1 VGRSS
6 QASAW
11 LILYAAI
18 SSLTFAKIVDLLNEK
33 DIKTSAVDF
42 VRFTWLD
49 QRPGQVIDDGEEE
62 SDDAEDEIFDVNEYD
77 KIAAITP
84 VEDGDRFVSNPTVW
98 IGVLPDSL
106 TGTGA
111 HDVAKGIRDYLNGLQ
126 VENIDI
132 AFREKKFKFFS
143 GPALYRPVGEGDAL
157 EPVIDSVSVALSL
170 SIQGFKTSMQG
181 TLGPYFRVDKKLYAI
196 TVRHN
201 LFPLDDDNEEYR
213 FNRTFT

>member
-1 VGRSS
+1 LTNVRS
-6 QASAW
+6 
-11 LILYAAI
+11 
-18 SSLTFAKIVDLLNEK
+18 KIVVLLNEK
-33 DIKTSAVDF
+33 DVKTSAVDF
-42 VRFTWLD
+42 VRFTWLN
-49 QRPGQVIDDGEEE
+49 QRLGQVIDDKEE
-62 SDDAEDEIFDVNEYD
+62 EDEIFDVSEYD

-98 IGVLPDSL
+98 IGMLPDSL
-106 TGTGA
+106 TATGA

-132 AFREKKFKFFS
+132 AFREKKFKFLA
-143 GPALYRPVGEGDAL
+143 GPALYRPVEEGDAL
-157 EPVIDSVSVALSL
+157 QTVIDDVSVALSL
-170 SIQGFKTSMQG
+170 SIRGFKTSMQG

-201 LFPLDDDNEEYR
+201 LFPLDDDNAEYR

>member
-1 VGRSS
+1 MTNVRS
-6 QASAW
+6 
-11 LILYAAI
+11 
-18 SSLTFAKIVDLLNEK
+18 KIVVLLNEK
-33 DIKTSAVDF
+33 DVKTSAVDF
-42 VRFTWLD
+42 VRFTWLN
-49 QRPGQVIDDGEEE
+49 QRLGQVIDDKEE
-62 SDDAEDEIFDVNEYD
+62 EDEIFDVSEYD

-98 IGVLPDSL
+98 IGMLPDSL
-106 TGTGA
+106 TATGA

-132 AFREKKFKFFS
+132 AFREKKFKFLA
-143 GPALYRPVGEGDAL
+143 GPALYRPVEEGDAL
-157 EPVIDSVSVALSL
+157 QTVIDGVSVALSL
-170 SIQGFKTSMQG
+170 SIRGFKTSMQG

-201 LFPLDDDNEEYR
+201 LFPLDDDNAEYR

>member
-1 VGRSS
+1 LTNVRS
-6 QASAW
+6 
-11 LILYAAI
+11 
-18 SSLTFAKIVDLLNEK
+18 KIVVLLNEK
-33 DIKTSAVDF
+33 DVKTSAVDF
-42 VRFTWLD
+42 VRFTWLN
-49 QRPGQVIDDGEEE
+49 QRLGQVIDDKEE
-62 SDDAEDEIFDVNEYD
+62 EDEIFDVSEYD

-98 IGVLPDSL
+98 IGMLPDSL
-106 TGTGA
+106 TATGA

-132 AFREKKFKFFS
+132 AFREKKFKFLA
-143 GPALYRPVGEGDAL
+143 GPALYRPVEEGDAL
-157 EPVIDSVSVALSL
+157 QTVIDGVSVALSL
-170 SIQGFKTSMQG
+170 SIRGFKTSMQG

-201 LFPLDDDNEEYR
+201 LFPLDDDNAEYR

>member
-1 VGRSS
+1 MTNVRS
-6 QASAW
+6 
-11 LILYAAI
+11 
-18 SSLTFAKIVDLLNEK
+18 KIVVLLNEK
-33 DIKTSAVDF
+33 DVKTSAVDF
-42 VRFTWLD
+42 VRFTWLN
-49 QRPGQVIDDGEEE
+49 QRLGQVIDDKEE
-62 SDDAEDEIFDVNEYD
+62 EDEIFDVSEYD

-98 IGVLPDSL
+98 IGMLPDSL
-106 TGTGA
+106 TATGA

-132 AFREKKFKFFS
+132 AFREKKFKFLA
-143 GPALYRPVGEGDAL
+143 GPALYRPVEEGDAL
-157 EPVIDSVSVALSL
+157 QTVIDDVSVALSL
-170 SIQGFKTSMQG
+170 SIRGFKTSMQG

-201 LFPLDDDNEEYR
+201 LFPLDDDNAEYR